1 MSIPK
6 VIHQIWIQGENN
18 LPAKFNNNIKTIK
31 DIHDK
36 WQYYLWDERDI
47 LELIKN
53 DKDLINK
60 YYKFTYLHQ
69 KVDFAKII
77 ILYNYGGIYIDIDA
91 YTNKNLDDLF
101 TKYEDYDF
109 IISDLKDIGVISNLS
124 ICRNIGKC
132 YNNGIFISK
141 KKADILKY
149 MIDNFETECS
159 FIDSKIQC
167 IQKTTGPYIFNKII
181 NKYIKSD
188 RQDKSKIKIL
198 DYEYLEPCTMDM
210 CDITNNTY
218 IVHKHENSWINN
230 TIKSVMH
237 FYVKYFKLINIV
249 LCIILFLVLFFL
261 CKISIYNYGL

>member
-6 VIHQIWIQGENN
+6 VIHQIWLQGENN
-18 LPAKFNNNIKTIK
+18 LPSKFNNNIKTIK
-31 DIHDK
+31 DNHDK
-36 WQYYLWDERDI
+36 WQYYLWDEKDI

-60 YYKFTYLHQ
+60 YYKFMYLHQ
-69 KVDFAKII
+69 KVDFAKIV

-91 YTNKNLDDLF
+91 YTNKNLDELF
-101 TKYEDYDF
+101 ANYVDYDLV
-109 IISDLKDIGVISNLS
+109 ISDLKDIGFISNMS
-124 ICRNIGKC
+124 ICRSIGKC

-149 MIDNFETECS
+149 MIDNFETECL

-181 NKYIKSD
+181 NKYIKLD
-188 RQDKSKIKIL
+188 NRENKSKIKIL
-198 DYEYLEPCTMDM
+198 NYDYLEPCTMDI

-230 TIKSVMH
+230 TVKSVMH
-237 FYVKYFKLINIV
+237 FYVKYFKFINV
-249 LCIILFLVLFFL
+249 LLLVMLFLVLFCL
-261 CKISIYNYGL
+261 YKYGL